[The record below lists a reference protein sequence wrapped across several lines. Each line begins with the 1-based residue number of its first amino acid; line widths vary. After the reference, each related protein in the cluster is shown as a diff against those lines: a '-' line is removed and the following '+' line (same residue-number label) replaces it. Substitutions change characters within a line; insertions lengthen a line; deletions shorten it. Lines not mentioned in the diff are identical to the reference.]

1 MPHRRPAPLCRCRGQ
16 ILGLQQGKD
25 YSDPAAYRGL
35 RYGHL
40 MIMTDQDH
48 DGSHIKGLVI
58 NFLHCYWPALLQKRA
73 TPARVAARRPT
84 PAPEPRCGTGV
95 GTTFCASS

>member
-1 MPHRRPAPLCRCRGQ
+1 
-16 ILGLQQGKD
+16 
-25 YSDPAAYRGL
+25 
-35 RYGHL
+35 

-73 TPARVAARRPT
+73 APARVAARRPT

-95 GTTFCASS
+95 GTIFCASS